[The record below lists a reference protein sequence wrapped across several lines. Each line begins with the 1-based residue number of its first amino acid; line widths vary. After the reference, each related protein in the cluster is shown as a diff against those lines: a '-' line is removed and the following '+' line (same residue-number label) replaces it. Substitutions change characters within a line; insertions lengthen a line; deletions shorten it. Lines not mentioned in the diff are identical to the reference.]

1 MVKRRPKACLT
12 FLLCGGT
19 LVWGRGFPGKY
30 LVMYNNKHG
39 LNPNTHFSVDLKT
52 LLRKDRLA
60 KVGKNYLGVL
70 RRDVESDE
78 FRYDEHF
85 TFVETIPSTTI
96 KRNPKVYEG
105 KHITITRKD
114 DGTYRPNFKPMREE
128 DVLNLARYTHEVY
141 VELCEGLSGLIEE
154 G

>member
-1 MVKRRPKACLT
+1 MKKNC
-12 FLLCGGT
+12 
-19 LVWGRGFPGKY
+19 
-30 LVMYNNKHG
+30 
-39 LNPNTHFSVDLKT
+39 NTHLGVDLKT

-96 KRNPKVYEG
+96 KRNPKVFEG
-105 KHITITRKD
+105 KRISITRRD

-141 VELCEGLSGLIEE
+141 IELCEGLSGLIEE